1 MIVIRLIAAGFFA
14 VALSLGAA
22 HAVEPDPT
30 GSIDGPA
37 AAEPVQGAEAGVDGE
52 AIAAVTLPE
61 QSVTTTAPAPAS
73 LPPLKPLP
81 KWDPRV
87 CIGC

>member
-1 MIVIRLIAAGFFA
+1 MTVIRFLVAGL
-14 VALSLGAA
+14 VVTLSLGAA
-22 HAVEPDPT
+22 RAVDRDPADGLDRPAAVESVQD
-30 GSIDGPA
+30 A
-37 AAEPVQGAEAGVDGE
+37 AIIADTARN
-52 AIAAVTLPE
+52 AAVTLPE
-61 QSVTTTAPAPAS
+61 QSVTTTVAPKP

>member
-1 MIVIRLIAAGFFA
+1 MIVIRLIAAGLA

-22 HAVEPDPT
+22 HAVEPDPIL
-30 GSIDGPA
+30 SIDGPA
-37 AAEPVQGAEAGVDGE
+37 AVEPAQDAAAGIEGE
-52 AIAAVTLPE
+52 KIAAVTLPE
-61 QSVTTTAPAPAS
+61 QSVTTTTPAPKP

>member
-1 MIVIRLIAAGFFA
+1 MIVYRALAAGLA
-14 VALSLGAA
+14 AWLSLGAA
-22 HAVEPDPT
+22 LAVDRDLT
-30 GSIDGPA
+30 GSIDRPA
-37 AAEPVQGAEAGVDGE
+37 AIEPAPDA
-52 AIAAVTLPE
+52 AALAAAAKALAVTLPE
-61 QSVTTTAPAPAS
+61 QSVTTSVTVQRA